1 MDVRKPIV
9 AVGATEPL
17 AEHMMVADFFHGI
30 DGLGGIH
37 NSHPHLS
44 PAETWKSLFKPVPE
58 SLSPEDAA
66 ELQAVK
72 DQHSLFEPSLK
83 PAHEQMLEL
92 LRDNEPDTITIVA
105 VGPLTNLALAAAKD
119 PETFLRVKEVVV
131 MGGAIEAPGNV
142 SKPFPTCFDLLQRGP
157 EAAHVAPASGTL
169 VFKRSYENTC
179 PQLRTHK
186 ATGYSLAQ
194 KAERKKPDDTRGRV
208 QHIRGQCGQRSRSCA
223 DESQSTN
230 NHASDTER
238 ERPVITIPGETV
250 KTAEVEIVPTW

>member
-1 MDVRKPIV
+1 MVTLFHYIGKERAWRDGQGRPKGFETLDARKPIV

-37 NSHPHLS
+37 NTHPHLS
-44 PAETWKSLFKPVPE
+44 PAETWRSLFKPAPAN
-58 SLSPEDAA
+58 LSPEDAA

-131 MGGAIEAPGNV
+131 MGGAIDAPGNV
-142 SKPFPTCFDLLQRGP
+142 SCLLFSFFDLLY
-157 EAAHVAPASGTL
+157 AVL
-169 VFKRSYENTC
+169 KV
-179 PQLRTHK
+179 L
-186 ATGYSLAQ
+186 L
-194 KAERKKPDDTRGRV
+194 
-208 QHIRGQCGQRSRSCA
+208 
-223 DESQSTN
+223 
-230 NHASDTER
+230 
-238 ERPVITIPGETV
+238 
-250 KTAEVEIVPTW
+250 

>member
-1 MDVRKPIV
+1 
-9 AVGATEPL
+9 
-17 AEHMMVADFFHGI
+17 MVADFFHGI

-44 PAETWKSLFKPVPE
+44 PAETWRSLFKPVPE

-105 VGPLTNLALAAAKD
+105 VGPLTNLALAAGKD

-131 MGGAIEAPGNV
+131 MGGAIDAPGNV
-142 SKPFPTCFDLLQRGP
+142 SCFLCFPANLLQCGP
-157 EAAHVAPASGTL
+157 EAALVAPA
-169 VFKRSYENTC
+169 
-179 PQLRTHK
+179 P
-186 ATGYSLAQ
+186 
-194 KAERKKPDDTRGRV
+194 
-208 QHIRGQCGQRSRSCA
+208 
-223 DESQSTN
+223 
-230 NHASDTER
+230 
-238 ERPVITIPGETV
+238 
-250 KTAEVEIVPTW
+250 

>member
-1 MDVRKPIV
+1 
-9 AVGATEPL
+9 
-17 AEHMMVADFFHGI
+17 MVADFFHGI

-44 PAETWKSLFKPVPE
+44 PAETWRSLFKPVPE

-131 MGGAIEAPGNV
+131 MGGAIDAPGNV
-142 SKPFPTCFDLLQRGP
+142 SLFLCSSVDLPRHGP
-157 EAAHVAPASGTL
+157 EAASVASAPCPLAFTRGPKHT
-169 VFKRSYENTC
+169 RSKFR
-179 PQLRTHK
+179 PHQ
-186 ATGYSLAQ
+186 ATRHSTAQ
-194 KAERKKPDDTRGRV
+194 RAERKKPDDTRRRI
-208 QHIRGQCGQRSRSCA
+208 QHIRRQRCQRPHLRVDKPQPA
-223 DESQSTN
+223 N
-230 NHASDTER
+230 NYASNPKR
-238 ERPVITIPGETV
+238 QGP
-250 KTAEVEIVPTW
+250 APTLP